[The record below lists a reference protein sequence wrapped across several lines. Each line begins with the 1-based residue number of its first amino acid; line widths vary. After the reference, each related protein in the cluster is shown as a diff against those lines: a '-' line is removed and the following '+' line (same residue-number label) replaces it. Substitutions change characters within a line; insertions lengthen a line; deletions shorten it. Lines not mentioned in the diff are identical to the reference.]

1 MGETKADYGPTYDL
15 EQMSAKSAFDV
26 TPVQGQHYGEKEYFI
41 QDYNYQNS
49 PDRQTLKNR
58 YADNVRFKSPIAIK
72 SPDFVSDYV
81 EGNELENDDYAL
93 AVQQEQQFN
102 EFNYGAETIE
112 EIGTDKKSNKALLAI
127 LLALAAYMI
136 GG

>member
-1 MGETKADYGPTYDL
+1 M
-15 EQMSAKSAFDV
+15 
-26 TPVQGQHYGEKEYFI
+26 
-41 QDYNYQNS
+41 
-49 PDRQTLKNR
+49 KNR